1 MYIRSINVTGHSVFA
16 IITQEIDND
25 IPTTLT
31 KLVITWTKVP
41 QVPHPN
47 NRTPAFVWGEGHPIR
62 FAMADQL
69 TQGEFATQTI
79 VLIDSCFTQVVYGQ
93 HADKQDERRIHLM
106 QTLHVNNKKLADDAN
121 LIVMQS
127 YELAKVELKNIYTEP
142 QEAFGEART
151 LAEACIV
158 YFPKVVQTGI
168 GVEALAW

>member
-1 MYIRSINVTGHSVFA
+1 MNQGASSSTS
-16 IITQEIDND
+16 
-25 IPTTLT
+25 PTTETL
-31 KLVITWTKVP
+31 
-41 QVPHPN
+41 
-47 NRTPAFVWGEGHPIR
+47 AFAWGEGHPIR

-69 TQGEFATQTI
+69 TQGEFAAQTI
-79 VLIDSCFTQVVYGQ
+79 VLIDSCFTQAVYGQ
-93 HADKQDERRIHLM
+93 HDERRIHLM